1 MVHFVFFTCC
11 IIQFAAYTKEVTVQH
26 GLPACLWQT
35 AVHVIEGWF
44 ADRKWKKISGISAWS
59 L

>member
-44 ADRKWKKISGISAWS
+44 ADRKWKKISGISA
-59 L
+59 